1 MDINIKT
8 MNRISIIGHFGFGGK
23 YLDGQTIKTRIV
35 AGELRLRF
43 GKEDVSLHDTHGGWL
58 FLLRMPFIIFL
69 IMCSSLN
76 IIMLPA
82 HKGLRMITPVMV
94 LLNFF
99 FRRSIHYVVIGGWLP
114 EMLSNR
120 RFLRMLLKRY
130 DSILVETQS
139 MLERMTSMGFR
150 NVKVM
155 PNCKNL
161 NIANLSEIPPF
172 TEPTYKLCTF
182 SRVIK
187 EKGIED
193 AIEAVKTCNASL
205 GFTAFTLD
213 IYGQVGEEYQQRF
226 NEIMKNQPDYIRYGG
241 CIRYSRSTD
250 ILKNYFALLFPTYYA
265 GECFAGTIIDAFAAG
280 LPVIASDWHDNKNII
295 AHRHTG
301 IIYPAGS
308 TESLVE
314 ILIEA
319 AKTPDIINNMRPSCL
334 NEAEKY
340 QPEVVIDILE
350 HALRPI
356 DWY

>member
-1 MDINIKT
+1 MH
-8 MNRISIIGHFGFGGK
+8 RISVIGHFGFGGE

-35 AGELRLRF
+35 AGELRKRF
-43 GKEDVSLHDTHGGWL
+43 GKEDVSFHDTHGGWSFL
-58 FLLRMPFIIFL
+58 FRMPFVIFL
-69 IMCSSLN
+69 IMCNSQN

-82 HKGLRMITPVMV
+82 HKGLRMITPVIIM
-94 LLNFF
+94 LNFF
-99 FRRSIHYVVIGGWLP
+99 FRRSLHYVVIGGWLP
-114 EMLSNR
+114 EMLSNS
-120 RFLRMLLKRY
+120 RFLRMLLKKY
-130 DSILVETQS
+130 DSILVETRS

-155 PNCKNL
+155 PNCKKL
-161 NIANLSEIPPF
+161 HIASLSEIPTF
-172 TEPTYKLCTF
+172 TKPTYKLCTF

-193 AIEAVKTCNASL
+193 AIEAVKKCNASL

-213 IYGQVGEEYQQRF
+213 IYGQVGKEYQQRF
-226 NEIMKNQPDYIRYGG
+226 NDIMKNQPDYIRYGG
-241 CIRYSRSTD
+241 CIRYSGSTD

-301 IIYPAGS
+301 IIYPVGS
-308 TESLVE
+308 TESLIE

-319 AKTPDIINNMRPSCL
+319 AKTPAIINNMRQSCL

-350 HALRPI
+350 SALRPMER
-356 DWY
+356 Y